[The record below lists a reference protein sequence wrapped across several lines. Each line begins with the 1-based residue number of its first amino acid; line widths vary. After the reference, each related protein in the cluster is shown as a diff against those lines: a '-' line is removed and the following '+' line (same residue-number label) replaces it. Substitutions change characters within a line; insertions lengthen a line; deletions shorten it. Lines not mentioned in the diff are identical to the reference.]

1 MDGCGCSA
9 IAEAV
14 KRSDAASYDA
24 VAEVFDHLTE
34 RFSASIAARLLDLA
48 EIGSADRVL
57 DLGTGTGLLALRAA
71 SVAVQG
77 KVVGIDHSSGMLR
90 QAEQKAQRLGIASR
104 TEFCKMDA
112 ESLEFGA
119 GCFDV
124 AVSLFVL
131 LHLPNPLIAAKEL
144 HRVLKPDGRLVIGL
158 GARSPLMSPAGVAH
172 AGRRLLEMLTAAQG
186 RLLTAP
192 AFLRRLMV
200 ELGFQAH
207 EPQGHAPLDAAKLL
221 AEAGF
226 VGIRSSWV
234 GATFQLSAEEFWDVS
249 VTFGSAERMRLS
261 LLTAE
266 QLANLKEKFMHCA
279 QRVLTHNGKL
289 IYRCGS
295 TMYAASRAPGSTRIR
310 PRWR

>member
-119 GCFDV
+119 GSFDV

-158 GARSPLMSPAGVAH
+158 GARSPLMSSAGVAH

-200 ELGFQAH
+200 DSDFKRTSLKVMPPSTPLNFLLRPGLLGFDRRGSERH
-207 EPQGHAPLDAAKLL
+207 SSYRR
-221 AEAGF
+221 
-226 VGIRSSWV
+226 RSS
-234 GATFQLSAEEFWDVS
+234 GMS
-249 VTFGSAERMRLS
+249 
-261 LLTAE
+261 
-266 QLANLKEKFMHCA
+266 
-279 QRVLTHNGKL
+279 
-289 IYRCGS
+289 
-295 TMYAASRAPGSTRIR
+295 P
-310 PRWR
+310 